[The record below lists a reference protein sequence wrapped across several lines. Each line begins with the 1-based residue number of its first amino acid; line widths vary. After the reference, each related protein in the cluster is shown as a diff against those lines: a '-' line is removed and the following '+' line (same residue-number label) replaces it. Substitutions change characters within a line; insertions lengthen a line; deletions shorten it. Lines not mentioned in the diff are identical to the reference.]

1 MNVSVDISLYPL
13 HKDFENPIKGF
24 IKKLRSS
31 GFTTIE
37 NPLST
42 QVYGDYQEVMSW
54 LQENMH
60 ETFLNE
66 DHCLFILKIIKGDR
80 GAYKPSF

>member
-1 MNVSVDISLYPL
+1 MKVSVDISLYPL
-13 HKDFENPIKGF
+13 HKDFEIPIKDF

-31 GFTTIE
+31 GFTIIE

-42 QVYGDYQEVMSW
+42 QVYGDYQEVMIW
-54 LQENMH
+54 IQENMH

-66 DHCLFILKIIKGDR
+66 DHCLFILKIIKGNR

>member
-13 HKDFENPIKGF
+13 HKDFELPIKEF
-24 IKKLRSS
+24 IKNLRKS
-31 GFTTIE
+31 GFTIIE

-42 QVYGDYQEVMSW
+42 QVYGDYLAVMNW
-54 LQENMH
+54 LQTHIH

-66 DHCLFILKIIKGDR
+66 EHCVFTLKIIKGNR
-80 GAYKPSF
+80 GDYKPSF

>member
-1 MNVSVDISLYPL
+1 MKVSVDISLYPL
-13 HKDFENPIKGF
+13 HKDFEKPIKDF

-31 GFTTIE
+31 GFITIE

-42 QVYGDYQEVMSW
+42 QVYGDYQEVMNW
-54 LQENMH
+54 IRENIH

-66 DHCLFILKIIKGDR
+66 DHCVFTLKIIKGDR
-80 GAYKPSF
+80 GGYKPSF